1 MNSQSPLQQ
10 SEQQPQ
16 GHSQRIAA
24 LVDNQR
30 AAFNNAGR
38 VSYEQRIDR
47 LDRCIK
53 LLLEYKDRFCE
64 SIDQDFNGRHR
75 AVSLMGDI
83 IGPITSLKTV
93 KKHLKR
99 WMKPSRR
106 SAMFP
111 FQLFGSKAWV
121 EYQPKGVVGI
131 IGTWNAPLFTVLS
144 PLAYVLAA
152 GNRAIIKP
160 SELTPRTSQLLQE
173 AVEKY
178 LDSSEVAVVIGDV
191 DVAAAFSEQPFDHL
205 VLTGGTHVGRAVMR
219 AAAQNLVPLTLELGG
234 KSPAIVGRSA
244 DLKLAA
250 QRIAA
255 GKLINNGQICV
266 SPDYVYVPK
275 EQVDTFIEHCRACYQ
290 TLVPNAAAEDL
301 TAIINQRHAQ
311 RVQSYIDDAKQR
323 GLRVENCAARENTN
337 SQYKPTLVLVIDPP
351 ADSAIMQHEIFG
363 PAMVIFAYDDIDRV
377 IDEINQRPRPLALY
391 YFGRDAGEERKI
403 LNNTISGG
411 VTINEVALHPGLE
424 SAPFGGIGPSGM
436 GSYHGFE
443 GFVEF
448 SHAKTIFKMGWGDPR
463 QLFGMSMPYSDK
475 LLAMLERSLR

>member
-1 MNSQSPLQQ
+1 MNSQTSPSGQQ
-10 SEQQPQ
+10 RHSAEQ
-16 GHSQRIAA
+16 IAA
-24 LVDNQR
+24 LVERQR
-30 AAFNNAGR
+30 AAFNAAGQ
-38 VSYEQRIDR
+38 VSYAQRMDR
-47 LDRCIK
+47 LERCIK
-53 LLLEYKDRFCE
+53 LLIEYKDQFCE

-75 AVSLMGDI
+75 TVSLMGDI

-93 KKHLKR
+93 KKHLKK

-121 EYQPKGVVGI
+121 EYQPKGVIGI

-152 GNRAIIKP
+152 GNRALIKP

-173 AVEKY
+173 AIEKY
-178 LDSSEVAVVIGDV
+178 FDSSEVAVVNGGAE
-191 DVAAAFSEQPFDHL
+191 VAAAFSAQPFDHL
-205 VLTGGTHVGRAVMR
+205 VLTGGTHVGRAVMQ

-244 DLKLAA
+244 DLKMAA
-250 QRIAA
+250 HRIAA

-275 EQVDTFIEHCRACYQ
+275 ENIEQFIEHCRAHYQ
-290 TLVPNAAAEDL
+290 TLVPEPAAADL

-311 RVQSYIDDAKQR
+311 RVESYVADARQR
-323 GLRVENCAARENTN
+323 GLRVENCGARENTN
-337 SQYKPTLVLVIDPP
+337 AQYKPTLNLVIDPP

-363 PAMVIFAYDDIDRV
+363 PAMVILAYDDIDRV
-377 IDEINQRPRPLALY
+377 IDEINRRPRPLALY
-391 YFGRDAGEERKI
+391 YFGRDAGEERKV
-403 LNNTISGG
+403 LSNTISGG

-436 GSYHGFE
+436 GSYHGRE
-443 GFVEF
+443 GFGEF